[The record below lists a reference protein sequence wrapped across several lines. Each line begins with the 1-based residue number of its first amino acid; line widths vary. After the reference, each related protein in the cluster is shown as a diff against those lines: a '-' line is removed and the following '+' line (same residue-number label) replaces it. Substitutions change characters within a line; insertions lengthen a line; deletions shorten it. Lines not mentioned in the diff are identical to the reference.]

1 MCRLVA
7 GYAWGP
13 RGARLLGELAVLAA
27 EAARGDPYLRAVT
40 GGEDRH
46 CHGYGLVLAIRGRG
60 EAAWRLIHERYD
72 ALDGGLGEEE
82 ACRSNLEA
90 ARGAAE
96 RLRGVL
102 ANAEEAFLVFHVRRA
117 GRSEPRGSLNAH
129 PYVAAAAAPGGQLLL
144 YLAHNG
150 GVRKEPLA
158 RELGLEPGAYTDSNL
173 LLLWLARRLAQGADA
188 AQALAEGYRLAK
200 SGYDVALLAAR
211 DTGRG
216 AEPGLYIAA
225 GYAPGLDEARRA
237 YYEPI
242 GFAAEEAA
250 GYTSSTIRDLARE
263 KGIDATMEALEHRVY
278 RVTRRGLEPAAEY
291 PTG

>member
-1 MCRLVA
+1 VCRLVA
-7 GYAWGP
+7 GYAWGSL
-13 RGARLLGELAVLAA
+13 GARLLGELAVLAA

-46 CHGYGLVLAIRGRG
+46 CHGYGLVLATRGRG

-82 ACRSNLEA
+82 ACRANLEA

-102 ANAEEAFLVFHVRRA
+102 ANAEEALLVFHVRRA
-117 GRSEPRGSLNAH
+117 GRSEPRGSLNTH

-158 RELGLEPGAYTDSNL
+158 QLLGLEPGAYTDSNL
-173 LLLWLARRLAQGADA
+173 LLLWLAQRLAQGADA

-216 AEPGLYIAA
+216 AEPSLYIAA
-225 GYAPGLDEARRA
+225 GHAPGLDEARRA

-242 GFAAEEAA
+242 GFTAEEAA

-263 KGIDATMEALEHRVY
+263 KGIAATMEALEHRVY